1 MSRYETQ
8 AATQRDPDR
17 LACSGYIQ
25 DIVAA
30 IVAESVP
37 YRFPLKLQQLT
48 TFLLCDRAALEAQLA
63 GMESKL
69 LQGEAQGGLHVLAR
83 RQEDLLHAQ
92 QQELQQRRNKVCS
105 LCA

>member
-1 MSRYETQ
+1 MKSRVPYRGALAGLSAPAQ
-8 AATQRDPDR
+8 IRDR
-17 LACSGYIQ
+17 F
-25 DIVAA
+25 AA
-30 IVAESVP
+30 IVAESMLRP
-37 YRFPLKLQQLT
+37 FPLKLQQLT
-48 TFLLCDRAALEAQLA
+48 AFLLCDRAALEAQLA

-92 QQELQQRRNKVCS
+92 QQELQQRRDKVCS